1 MRIDAASLDEA
12 AAHDLLKACVA
23 PRPIAWIST
32 AGPNSVANAAPF
44 SCFTFLST
52 RPPQVGFCIEQRGDS
67 KKDTLINLERTGD
80 FVVNVVTESL
90 AEPMNRTAD
99 DYPPDVSEILEV
111 GLTPVPGEQVRS
123 PRIAE
128 CPISLECRVLDV
140 IQLPASQHR
149 FVVGQVLLFHVQDAV
164 CKDGQIDHEALKP
177 LARLAGNQYG
187 CIGKVFELD
196 RPWLSKETPE
206 NQSHER

>member
-12 AAHDLLKACVA
+12 AAHDLLKACVV

-32 AGPNSVANAAPF
+32 TGPDSVANAAPF

-52 RPPQVGFCIEQRGDS
+52 KPPQVGFCIERRGDG
-67 KKDTLINLERTGD
+67 KKDTLVNLEHTGD
-80 FVVNVVTESL
+80 FVVNVVSEPL
-90 AEPMNRTAD
+90 AEPMNRTAA

-111 GLTPVPGEQVRS
+111 GLTPMPGEMVRS

-128 CPISLECRVLDV
+128 CPISMECRVLDV
-140 IQLPASQHR
+140 VKLPASEHR
-149 FVVGQVLLFHVQDAV
+149 FVIGQVLLFHIQDALYR
-164 CKDGQIDHEALKP
+164 DGQIDLTTLKP

-187 CIGKVFELD
+187 RIGEVFELD
-196 RPWLSKETPE
+196 RPWLSDGAPTD
-206 NQSHER
+206 

>member
-12 AAHDLLKACVA
+12 AAHDLLKGCVA

-32 AGPNSVANAAPF
+32 VGPDSVSNAAPF

-52 RPPQVGFCIEQRGDS
+52 KPPQVGFCVEQRGDDE
-67 KKDTLINLERTGD
+67 KDTLVNLEHTGD
-80 FVVNVVTESL
+80 FVVNVVSESL

-99 DYPPDVSEILEV
+99 DYPPEVSEILEV
-111 GLTPVPGEQVRS
+111 ELTPVPSEMVQA

-128 CPISLECRVLDV
+128 CPVSMECRVVDV
-140 IQLPASQHR
+140 VRLPGSRHR
-149 FVVGQVLLFHVQDAV
+149 FVVGQVLLFHIEDALY
-164 CKDGQIDHEALKP
+164 KDGQIDMKALKP

-196 RPWLSKETPE
+196 RPWLSKGNTAE
-206 NQSHER
+206 